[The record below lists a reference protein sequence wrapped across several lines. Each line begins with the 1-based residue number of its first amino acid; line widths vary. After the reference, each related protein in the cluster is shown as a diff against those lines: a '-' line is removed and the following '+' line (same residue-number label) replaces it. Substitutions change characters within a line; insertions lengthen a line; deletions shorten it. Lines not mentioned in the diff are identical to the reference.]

1 MTVTDNFRTEFQYHV
16 ADQKEIPIYGIVDRA
31 IEIDKLQSKVS
42 KLPEEEDKI
51 SVYLQQVILTDPDTI
66 DFLRT
71 FVGVSDKRMYLELSY
86 IFGKTKKDDNQL
98 ENILSYSI
106 YDLKKHDI
114 PLYIISFHFISPFPS
129 NYDQCSPTES
139 NRVQQ
144 IYYLGDVGENLQ
156 FRKEQRC

>member
-1 MTVTDNFRTEFQYHV
+1 M
-16 ADQKEIPIYGIVDRA
+16 
-31 IEIDKLQSKVS
+31 QSKVS

-114 PLYIISFHFISPFPS
+114 PMH
-129 NYDQCSPTES
+129 NA
-139 NRVQQ
+139 
-144 IYYLGDVGENLQ
+144 
-156 FRKEQRC
+156 